1 MAAAIILVVF
11 PFAMIFAA
19 LSDVFTM
26 TIANRVSAVLI
37 ASFLIVAPF
46 IGLSWADFASHI
58 AAFVVVLAVTFALFA
73 AGTMGG
79 GDAKLLAST
88 AIWMGMSMN
97 LVTYLVVASF
107 AGGVLTLVLLKLRN
121 SSVAV
126 FVGEVSVLRRVVD
139 EKDIPYG
146 VALAIGGLFAYA
158 NSPAMIYALNYFA
171 LN

>member
-58 AAFVVVLAVTFALFA
+58 TAFCVVLAVTFALFA

-158 NSPAMIYALNYFA
+158 NSPAMVYALNYFA